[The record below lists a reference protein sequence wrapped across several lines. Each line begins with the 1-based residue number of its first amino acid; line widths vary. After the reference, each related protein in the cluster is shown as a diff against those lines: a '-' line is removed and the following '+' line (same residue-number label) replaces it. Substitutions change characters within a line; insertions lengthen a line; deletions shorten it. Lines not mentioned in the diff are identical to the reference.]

1 MERSRVFIYCCFLL
15 CILAG
20 QAPGH
25 VAVKVQTMSGRL
37 LGETTFEYVDEVE
50 HVLQILLHD
59 RKLQARYFYLL
70 AEKLTSRPSETD
82 DNTHE
87 PPNSQV
93 TGKAL
98 A

>member
-1 MERSRVFIYCCFLL
+1 MGQSRVFIYCCFLL
-15 CILAG
+15 YILAG

-25 VAVKVQTMSGRL
+25 VAVKVQTFTGRL

-50 HVLQILLHD
+50 HVLQILLRD
-59 RKLQARYFYLL
+59 RRLQARYFYLL
-70 AEKLTSRPSETD
+70 AEKLTSKPSETD
-82 DNTHE
+82 DDTHE